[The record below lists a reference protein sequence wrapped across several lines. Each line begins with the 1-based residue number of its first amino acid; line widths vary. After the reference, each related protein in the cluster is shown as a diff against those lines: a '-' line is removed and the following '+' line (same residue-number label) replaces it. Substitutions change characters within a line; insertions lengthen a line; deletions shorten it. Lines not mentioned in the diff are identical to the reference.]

1 VDTQTPDVYEA
12 GATVPNGTS
21 DYGTF
26 LIGSIAHELGHYF
39 DSLTNPSF
47 GSSTLSTA
55 AFVANRLASEGEA
68 EENSLVV
75 QQEVANNSGG
85 QYITAFLLTP
95 DASLNE
101 SFERAFASGSL
112 SGNALVA
119 QLAAATA
126 VDAVPS
132 TDGSVPNYLNY
143 YDQQSATLFA
153 GADSFS
159 GGITAFSIQLGPDG
173 HPTGMSAVIPQG
185 PLSLNPNA
193 GTSISYSIAADGT
206 STATVATNGTTL
218 TSDGG
223 GVFILPNATL
233 TISGSNNT
241 IVDTANSVD
250 SAVTLSGTNN
260 SIQLVNGA
268 SIINSGTGNSAV
280 LSGGLTISL
289 DAATTVTADPVGDLI
304 LKYGADFP
312 NGSPA
317 PTATFSAR
325 GSGSGQLS
333 VTRNGSTVTEAFN
346 TAAQEYGEVGATFGS
361 SLGRILAGNN
371 AFGQIGAST
380 VLGTL
385 GQEVGGLIAAE
396 TTPGLD
402 VEKAIDGLVSGN
414 EILSSV
420 EGQGVGA
427 ISAYLIGDLF
437 KDIGLTGAPAQIVQS
452 LAGQTV
458 AQIATNLI
466 DQAAGEINPATGV
479 VYTWSDGI
487 NLGANLE
494 NIAGGFVGTELGN
507 LVFSASTV
515 QGEDGEAVGS
525 AVGGEIGTL
534 IAPGIGT
541 AIGSFVGDIV
551 GGLIGDLFGQS
562 HVSHIGG
569 VSFTLPS
576 AGGSLTFSY
585 SPWANEGGPDATGI
599 GDAITGSLNAV
610 LGEVGGALADAASL
624 TPFGIGVNDETTT
637 SGAGP
642 ILYYYD
648 DYTTGIRT
656 QYDASSTTL
665 TQVLDYA
672 ETRELSE
679 MAFSGGDPYVEL
691 AIDAGLRSASAPD
704 GPVFP
709 STVQFAPQMV
719 TVSGDIQIAEDYET
733 YEANK
738 TVINALIEAN
748 PTSDFAA
755 GWIAELA
762 IAASMG
768 LGTSVQGGTDNDTLG
783 VTGDDKILIGGGGD
797 DTYIVNPGDG
807 NVTIDNGVSYN
818 NAANGILDL
827 NTPGLYYDAPTAQY
841 GLTPGATNLTFT
853 VSGADLVVGD
863 GQGDNVT
870 LKGWFAGSFAE
881 LNQINLANGTIVGLY
896 YIQLAVG
903 QETQN
908 EFIIGGSAGYYYGT
922 TATSIGIEGFNAFT
936 NNSNAIAGGDGED
949 VLAGGTGANTF
960 ITGGGADIAYGGGG
974 ADTYQL
980 DATGQLT
987 IYNNQTETGTVVG
1000 SSASGSLAFGAAS
1013 GVAFNDLSFAQTG
1026 NDLTIS
1032 VAGSSSQVTVA
1043 GWFANAY
1050 SQLQTIT
1057 TTYDGVEITYYGSG
1071 LFASQHIGLGG
1082 GAFATETWQ
1091 IGQAWTYYTSYYNAA
1106 GGLTEADFFTA
1117 PNQFLE
1123 KEVINPDGSYAW
1135 SYFGSS
1141 NNVVET
1147 DYYTSGNQR
1156 YQIDVNSANANVS
1169 ASGIAVSVAAGVQGT
1184 IVTGTADTITAG
1196 SGSSVTVIT
1205 NSGTDTINLTANS
1218 GSTVTLGTNSNAV
1231 INGAGNTINLSGPGN
1246 TLDAGGETVN
1256 VAANSLAVF
1265 NGSNNAIY
1273 AGSGDTIEITSGAGN
1288 VIYANG
1294 DTITLSAGV
1303 SATINGTANTVD
1315 SNNGTVTTIY
1325 DNGGGNT
1332 VNLAANSG
1340 ATVIVSTDSNATVT
1354 GAGNTVDL
1362 SGPANT
1368 LDASGETV
1376 NLAANSLAVFYGD
1389 SNAIYAAGDD
1399 MIEIN
1404 GGNNNIIYD
1413 AGNTVTLAAGLAAT
1427 IVGNSNVLTM
1437 GSGDTVAVVN
1447 GAGEIINNDVAGNS
1461 VNLYSGASATV
1472 NGSGGYIGIVGT
1484 GISVTASYET
1494 INTIP
1499 SASFTIY
1506 GLGNTIT
1513 LGSGSGV
1520 SVNDGGSDNTITL
1533 TANSGSTVIVGA
1545 NSNAVVNGSGNS
1557 VELSGPAN
1565 TLDASGETVSLVANA
1580 LAVFYGSNNAIYAA
1594 SGDTIEI
1601 NTGTGNI
1608 INAAGGSNETV
1619 TLAGASDETVWF
1631 VQSGNDL
1638 RIDFMGTQNEVTIA
1652 GWFASTANKV
1662 QEVTAG
1668 GLKLDSQLSSL
1679 VAAMATYTAAHPGF
1693 DPTAVAQ
1700 APNDNALQ
1708 TAIAAAWHS

>member
-1 VDTQTPDVYEA
+1 MYQA
-12 GATVPNGTS
+12 
-21 DYGTF
+21 
-26 LIGSIAHELGHYF
+26 L
-39 DSLTNPSF
+39 
-47 GSSTLSTA
+47 
-55 AFVANRLASEGEA
+55 
-68 EENSLVV
+68 
-75 QQEVANNSGG
+75 QQFQNSGG
-85 QYITAFLLTP
+85 GNEFPPVDDVHNNYDFNDNLVSQVVDNQAGQLISATQYTYADAGASVSSVTTNAAGVVTQTWSASAVLNQNGFTTVQSLTDLYSGGSVAGTQSFTSNGSSASVALSGQVGTVNVSNATINASAGTTGSISGNNNTIPLTP
-95 DASLNE
+95 IE
-101 SFERAFASGSL
+101 
-112 SGNALVA
+112 
-119 QLAAATA
+119 
-126 VDAVPS
+126 
-132 TDGSVPNYLNY
+132 
-143 YDQQSATLFA
+143 
-153 GADSFS
+153 
-159 GGITAFSIQLGPDG
+159 
-173 HPTGMSAVIPQG
+173 
-185 PLSLNPNA
+185 
-193 GTSISYSIAADGT
+193 
-206 STATVATNGTTL
+206 
-218 TSDGG
+218 
-223 GVFILPNATL
+223 TL
-233 TISGSNNT
+233 TISG
-241 IVDTANSVD
+241 
-250 SAVTLSGTNN
+250 L
-260 SIQLVNGA
+260 
-268 SIINSGTGNSAV
+268 GNSAV
-280 LSGGLTISL
+280 LPMTAQLIPLSGAVSVSDG
-289 DAATTVTADPVGDLI
+289 
-304 LKYGADFP
+304 P
-312 NGSPA
+312 NG
-317 PTATFSAR
+317 TVVVQYGT
-325 GSGSGQLS
+325 SGSNGNTAIATINPDDTGTVS
-333 VTRNGSTVTEAFN
+333 VTSNGQTTTQAFA
-346 TAAQEYGEVGATFGS
+346 TAAQEYGEVGAAFGS
-361 SLGRILAGNN
+361 ALGRVLAGNN
-371 AFGQIGAST
+371 AFAQISTST
-380 VLGTL
+380 VLGAL
-385 GQEVGGLIAAE
+385 GEQVAAAIGVAGAGADAAQTINTFLNGYQTAGPNGGLI
-396 TTPGLD
+396 GNGGFLD
-402 VEKAIDGLVSGN
+402 SLES
-414 EILSSV
+414 
-420 EGQGVGA
+420 QGAGAVG
-427 ISAYLIGDLF
+427 AYLIGELVSA
-437 KDIGLTGAPAQIVQS
+437 IGLTGAPAQIVDS
-452 LAGQTV
+452 LGGQTV
-458 AQIATNLI
+458 AQIADNIITKGFSSW
-466 DQAAGEINPATGV
+466 D
-479 VYTWSDGI
+479 SGI
-487 NLGANLE
+487 GTALTFE
-494 NIAGGFVGTELGN
+494 NVAGGFIGTELGD
-507 LVFSASTV
+507 LVYSADSV
-515 QGEDGEAVGS
+515 QGTEGASVGS
-525 AVGGEIGTL
+525 AVGGALGALPAANAISDAIFGTVIPGFGVLIG
-534 IAPGIGT
+534 A
-541 AIGSFVGDIV
+541 FVGDIL
-551 GGLIGDLFGQS
+551 GGLIGDLFGEP
-562 HVSHIGG
+562 
-569 VSFTLPS
+569 TTS
-576 AGGSLTFSY
+576 AISL
-585 SPWANEGGPDATGI
+585 
-599 GDAITGSLNAV
+599 
-610 LGEVGGALADAASL
+610 ASL
-624 TPFGIGVNDETTT
+624 H
-637 SGAGP
+637 AG
-642 ILYYYD
+642 
-648 DYTTGIRT
+648 
-656 QYDASSTTL
+656 
-665 TQVLDYA
+665 
-672 ETRELSE
+672 
-679 MAFSGGDPYVEL
+679 
-691 AIDAGLRSASAPD
+691 
-704 GPVFP
+704 
-709 STVQFAPQMV
+709 
-719 TVSGDIQIAEDYET
+719 
-733 YEANK
+733 
-738 TVINALIEAN
+738 
-748 PTSDFAA
+748 
-755 GWIAELA
+755 
-762 IAASMG
+762 
-768 LGTSVQGGTDNDTLG
+768 
-783 VTGDDKILIGGGGD
+783 
-797 DTYIVNPGDG
+797 
-807 NVTIDNGVSYN
+807 
-818 NAANGILDL
+818 
-827 NTPGLYYDAPTAQY
+827 
-841 GLTPGATNLTFT
+841 
-853 VSGADLVVGD
+853 
-863 GQGDNVT
+863 
-870 LKGWFAGSFAE
+870 
-881 LNQINLANGTIVGLY
+881 
-896 YIQLAVG
+896 
-903 QETQN
+903 
-908 EFIIGGSAGYYYGT
+908 
-922 TATSIGIEGFNAFT
+922 
-936 NNSNAIAGGDGED
+936 
-949 VLAGGTGANTF
+949 
-960 ITGGGADIAYGGGG
+960 
-974 ADTYQL
+974 
-980 DATGQLT
+980 
-987 IYNNQTETGTVVG
+987 G